1 MSEEVKNEVAP
12 AAPAADAA
20 APAAEGE
27 AKAKKSGKSIPAG
40 IAFIRSTFNNTQVS
54 IADARGGVISWSSAG
69 KAGFKGSRKSTAFAA
84 TMVAQD
90 AARVAVAKG
99 MHECEV
105 RMQGAGAGRESAVRA
120 IRSPQRLPCPQAQ
133 EGLIMGRYTGPVC
146 RQCRREGRK
155 LFLKGAR
162 CYMAK
167 CPIEQGTG
175 APGMHVGRRAKKMS
189 EYGTQLRQKQ
199 SLRRQYGMGELQFHR
214 FFEEALRREGITG
227 EILLQML
234 EMRLDN
240 IVYRLG
246 LAPSRRAARQFVL
259 HGHILVNDRK
269 AAVPSMVVKVGDFI
283 SVKDT
288 AKSKDAANRS
298 VEAATGAQLPVW
310 MQFDRAN
317 LRAEV
322 LAVPTREQIA
332 PIVDEQAIVE
342 LYSR

>member
-1 MSEEVKNEVAP
+1 
-12 AAPAADAA
+12 
-20 APAAEGE
+20 
-27 AKAKKSGKSIPAG
+27 
-40 IAFIRSTFNNTQVS
+40 
-54 IADARGGVISWSSAG
+54 
-69 KAGFKGSRKSTAFAA
+69 
-84 TMVAQD
+84 
-90 AARVAVAKG
+90 
-99 MHECEV
+99 
-105 RMQGAGAGRESAVRA
+105 
-120 IRSPQRLPCPQAQ
+120 
-133 EGLIMGRYTGPVC
+133 MGRYTGPVC
-146 RQCRREGRK
+146 RQCRREGQK

-189 EYGTQLRQKQ
+189 EYGSQLRQKQ

-214 FFEEALRREGITG
+214 FYLEAFRREGITG
-227 EILLQML
+227 ENLLQLL

-240 IVYRLG
+240 VVYRLG

-259 HGHILVNDRK
+259 HGHIMLYGHK
-269 AAVPSMVVKVGDFI
+269 ATTPSIIVKVGDVVT
-283 SVKDT
+283 VKDV
-288 AKSKDAANRS
+288 AKSKEAANRS

-310 MQFDRAN
+310 MSFDKAT